1 MPQFDYFSPEK
12 QHAMENLYEIFLRH
26 RNIITDS
33 RAIESDCLFFALKGE
48 RFNGNK
54 FAPAALEQGAAY
66 AIIDEKEY
74 ATSDRYILVDNV
86 LKTLQDLAAYHRQ
99 KFYIPIIGIT
109 GTNGKTTTKELI
121 NAVLSSHYPTHCTK
135 GNFNNHIGVPLTLL
149 AMPEG
154 TEVAIIE
161 MGANHVEEID
171 FLCKIADPT
180 HGLITNI
187 GKAHLEGFGSLEGV
201 KTAKSELYKYLE
213 KKKGIVFIN
222 LDEPYLNDL
231 AINNFSKIYYQQSD
245 DIDAAKPV
253 YETELIDANPFV
265 KVAFNA
271 SPNRKMEVQSQI
283 IGHYNFNNIMT
294 ALAVG
299 RYFKVPPEKMK
310 AAIENYI
317 PANNRSQ
324 VVEKNSNTYILDAYN
339 ANPTS
344 LENALKSFADLKTD
358 KKVAILGDMLEMG
371 DYSAAEHQNIYE
383 IARSHGF
390 EKIILVGKEFGKL
403 EVESSVLQFEN
414 VVDAKTWFDQQN
426 FNNTHFLIKGSR
438 GIKLEKLIQ

>member
-1 MPQFDYFSPEK
+1 MKD
-12 QHAMENLYEIFLRH
+12 LYEIFLRH

-33 RAIESDCLFFALKGE
+33 RAIESGCLFFALKGE

-54 FAPAALEQGAAY
+54 FAAAALEQGAAY
-66 AIIDEKEY
+66 AVIDESEY
-74 ATSDRYILVDNV
+74 AISDRYILVDDV

-99 KFYIPIIGIT
+99 KFYIPILGIT

-161 MGANHVEEID
+161 MGANHIGEID

-201 KTAKSELYKYLE
+201 KTAKSELYKYLKE
-213 KKKGIVFIN
+213 KKGIVFIN
-222 LDEPYLNDL
+222 LDEPFLKDL
-231 AINNFSKIYYQQSD
+231 AANNGSKILYQQSHE
-245 DIDAAKPV
+245 IDEAKPI
-253 YETELIDANPFV
+253 YETQLMDANPFV
-265 KVAFNA
+265 NVAFNA
-271 SPNRKMEVQSQI
+271 SQNVRMEVQSQI

-299 RYFKVPPEKMK
+299 RYFKVPAAKMK
-310 AAIENYI
+310 TAIENYV

-324 VVEKNSNTYILDAYN
+324 IVKKDSNTYILDAYN

-344 LENALKSFADLKTD
+344 LKNALESFGILNTD
-358 KKVAILGDMLEMG
+358 KKIAILGDMLEMG
-371 DYSAAEHQNIYE
+371 NYSATEHQIIYE
-383 IARSHGF
+383 MAMSFDF
-390 EKIILVGKEFGKL
+390 EHLILVGKEFGKL
-403 EVESSVLQFEN
+403 SVEKGVLQFEK
-414 VVDAKTWFDQQN
+414 VEDAKRWFEERDIKD
-426 FNNTHFLIKGSR
+426 TYFLVKGSR
-438 GIKLEKLIQ
+438 GIQLEKLLT